1 MHEAAVPVDE
11 NCLSPTLP
19 AFRHAQQRS
28 PGLCDAQWTLHGGG
42 NAGRAETHG
51 QTCAHPGRR
60 RDQRT
65 VPEALRGAVMA
76 FVLHA
81 ATKA

>member
-51 QTCAHPGRR
+51 ANPPVAPLKWGAAPHAI
-60 RDQRT
+60 
-65 VPEALRGAVMA
+65 ALGKTLAP
-76 FVLHA
+76 
-81 ATKA
+81 